1 MVADDWMGLWFVFG
15 LIVLVTVVAVVVI
28 WQVAATRRAKA
39 AADTA
44 DAYRRL
50 AEQVAAVQR
59 ETSQQLAEIRQSLTA
74 LQQILKDVE

>member
-15 LIVLVTVVAVVVI
+15 LTVLVTVVAVVVI

-39 AADTA
+39 AVDTA